1 MAWIILEGL
10 DRTGKSTIAEI
21 YKKQGFDV
29 VHMSAPDKKYKK
41 PGYSGPS
48 YLDDILEVYM
58 KYDNKDV
65 VFDRSIYGELVWPH
79 VYGRPVML
87 SDDDFEILQ
96 EFEERNQAEK
106 NLLVDPETEA
116 HWQRCVDNN
125 EPLTRPQFTLANRL
139 FTKLAHNFNFMPRQ
153 LSDFKPEIAADKGE
167 DSTPLEKVADPQPI
181 DARKDSS
188 SASDSKTT
196 SIGAGGTVAKKEA
209 DADGRTKEQT
219 ILEKANAINSILSK
233 RIIKQKGTTYDL
245 IESDIK
251 DYLNRQLKVLFSGD
265 TNIEEALSKD
275 ELTILKLYAQ
285 RILDKQK
292 ENT

>member
-1 MAWIILEGL
+1 LAWIILEGL
-10 DRTGKSTIAEI
+10 DRTGKSTVADI

-29 VHMSAPDKKYKK
+29 IHMSAPDKKYKK

-79 VYGRPVML
+79 VYGRAVML
-87 SDDDFEILQ
+87 SDDDFEILR
-96 EFEERNQAEK
+96 EFEDRNQAER

-153 LSDFKPEIAADKGE
+153 LSDFKPEIAADKGK
-167 DSTPLEKVADPQPI
+167 DLAPLEKVEDPQPI
-181 DARKDSS
+181 DTRKDNTSP
-188 SASDSKTT
+188 SDSSTTIAVEVGKTT
-196 SIGAGGTVAKKEA
+196 TIKYGK
-209 DADGRTKEQT
+209 TKEQT

-233 RIIKQKGTTYDL
+233 RIIKQKGATYDL

-251 DYLNRQLKVLFSGD
+251 DYLNCQLKVLFSG

-275 ELTILKLYAQ
+275 ELTVLKLYAQ

-292 ENT
+292 ERA